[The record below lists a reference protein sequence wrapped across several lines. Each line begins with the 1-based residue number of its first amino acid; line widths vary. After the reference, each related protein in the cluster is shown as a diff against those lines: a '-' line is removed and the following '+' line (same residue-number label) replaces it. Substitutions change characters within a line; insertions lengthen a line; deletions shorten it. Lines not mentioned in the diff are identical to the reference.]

1 MSPSEKAEQ
10 LYNEFDKNIDHAI
23 KCCKECTALSM
34 TSDNVSET
42 LYWMQTDLNLNNF
55 KNEGKFISYVNINF
69 GSGDIHRGNSIS
81 DIDDIID

>member
-23 KCCKECTALSM
+23 KCCKECVSLSM
-34 TSDNVSET
+34 TFDNPSET

-55 KNEGKFISYVNINF
+55 KNEGKFISYVNIDF
-69 GSGDIHRGNSIS
+69 GNYRDSDRGRIS
-81 DIDDIID
+81 DIDDILN

>member
-23 KCCKECTALSM
+23 KCCKECIALSLNG
-34 TSDNVSET
+34 DNVSET
-42 LYWMQTDLNLNNF
+42 LFWMQTDLNLNNF
-55 KNEGKFISYVNINF
+55 KNEGKFISYVNIDF
-69 GSGDIHRGNSIS
+69 GSSDILRGHNIS

>member
-55 KNEGKFISYVNINF
+55 KQEGKFISYVNIDF
-69 GSGDIHRGNSIS
+69 GVSDSHRGSRVS

>member
-1 MSPSEKAEQ
+1 MSPSERAEQ

-34 TSDNVSET
+34 TGDNVSET

-69 GSGDIHRGNSIS
+69 GVSDSHRWSNIS

>member
-10 LYNEFDKNIDHAI
+10 LYIEFEKNIDHAI

-55 KNEGKFISYVNINF
+55 KNEGKFISYVNIDF
-69 GSGDIHRGNSIS
+69 GVSDSHRGSNVS